1 MTPALSSHLTGIRT
15 RVVLW
20 YLGLFAL
27 ALVVAVLALRQF
39 LLVSL
44 DESVDAS
51 LQQEAEEMSL
61 FVTSTDPRTGEP
73 YDEDLKRIFTDFVAG
88 DVPEVAEPSLF
99 LIDGRPFRADRP
111 HHGPAVVH

>member
-73 YDEDLKRIFTDFVAG
+73 YDEDLKRIFTDFAAG
-88 DVPEVAEPSLF
+88 DVPEVAAVSQRRRRRT
-99 LIDGRPFRADRP
+99 DQARPRRAYN
-111 HHGPAVVH
+111 G